1 MICALRGIEMVIVI
15 DLSRKMV
22 GFNLFE
28 SFFYKLKS
36 DGTLVFANNPLTV
49 DDTDFNY
56 AELKSHIQNILFDHH
71 ASSYSLCVLYDMD
84 DQRKD
89 PIRNS
94 IASNIHEIKENIIK
108 PLQQDYSFNKLYYF
122 SLDSI
127 KRNYD
132 GIPNDQN
139 IKLAIDFDSRG
150 YITEDELDC
159 KYSDILF
166 TEEEMQKID
175 LLWYEIRNT
184 SMSSDNISIKDSK
197 KVAANFKKG
206 LSEFFDSKTAIIKE
220 KYDNLSWYASRLNK
234 VFKAVY
240 SSFETSLYKNANSIN
255 SIQNPSE
262 LLRTALKMEVSTYRE
277 RDAIIIHIA
286 LTDKNS
292 TLNREVLRFRHQL
305 EIIALL
311 IYLATNDTKLVFEG
325 GQTIGRE
332 NHWEISTI
340 LNDANLSKMLNSY
353 NSKLKTELDKLGKFT
368 NNEIEYEEF
377 APRTFNLAMEMKK
390 PELPSTPPFGL
401 FSNKRDTRK
410 MEHFAD
416 ALYERYLKG
425 VDYANK
431 RIRELT
437 TKLRV
442 QKESDSSGKY
452 KKGNILEIS
461 AELEKMQN
469 SIKELQQ
476 KIAFYRPKEAVAINP
491 NLKLEYNDT
500 VKEIQ
505 TMMSKRLKS
514 TTFLKNILLTI
525 GVSLCT
531 YPILQFTD
539 IPDKTMLI
547 ISLLM
552 LILPVSIYAILQ
564 VAYSALLKK
573 KIAKK
578 ISALVHENEDL
589 VNNLFRNDN
598 EASKYVQDIY
608 NLIMQRK
615 YVNECNAKVISSNR
629 KFKQF
634 NYHHDKLKEH
644 AEVSD
649 RLIEILGINTSVS
662 ELVKID
668 KLEGLEGGKTIE
680 TTPLYCPL
688 SYLLIADP
696 IKNKAVINDQQNVDI
711 DSNLIGFVEKFIIK
725 HDKEYRHD

>member
-1 MICALRGIEMVIVI
+1 
-15 DLSRKMV
+15 MV

-36 DGTLVFANNPLTV
+36 EGTLIFANNPLTV
-49 DDTDFNY
+49 DDKNFNY
-56 AELKSHIQNILFDHH
+56 EDLKSNIQNILFDHH

-108 PLQQDYSFNKLYYF
+108 PLQQDYSFDKLYYF

-139 IKLAIDFDSRG
+139 IRLAIDFDSKG
-150 YITEDELDC
+150 YLSDSEIES
-159 KYSDILF
+159 KYSEILF
-166 TEEEMQKID
+166 NEEEIHQID
-175 LLWYEIRNT
+175 LLWYEIRN
-184 SMSSDNISIKDSK
+184 SHMSSDNISIKDSK
-197 KVAANFKKG
+197 KVAAGFKKG
-206 LSEFFDSKTAIIKE
+206 LSDIFDLKATLIKE
-220 KYDNLSWYASRLNK
+220 KYNDISWYANRLNK
-234 VFKAVY
+234 VFKTVY

-255 SIQNPSE
+255 SIQCPSE
-262 LLRTALKMEVSTYRE
+262 LLRNALKMEVSTYRE
-277 RDAIIIHIA
+277 RDAIILRIS

-292 TLNREVLRFRHQL
+292 TLNREILRFRHQL

-311 IYLATNDTKLVFEG
+311 IYLATNDTRLVFEG
-325 GQTIGRE
+325 GQTLGRE

-340 LNDANLSKMLNSY
+340 LNDENLSKMLNSY

-377 APRTFNLAMEMKK
+377 SPRTFNLAMEMKK
-390 PELPSTPPFGL
+390 PELPVTPPFGL
-401 FSNKRDTRK
+401 FSDNNDVRK

-442 QKESDSSGKY
+442 QKESNTTGKL
-452 KKGNILEIS
+452 KKGNILEIG
-461 AELEKMQN
+461 AELETMQN
-469 SIKELQQ
+469 NIKELQQ
-476 KIAFYRPKEAVAINP
+476 KIAFYRPKEAIAINP
-491 NLKLEYNDT
+491 NLKLEYDAI
-500 VKEIQ
+500 VEEIQ
-505 TMMSKRLKS
+505 TLMSKRLKKS
-514 TTFLKNILLTI
+514 SFLKNILLTI
-525 GVSLCT
+525 GISLCT
-531 YPILQFTD
+531 YPVLQFTD
-539 IPDKTMLI
+539 IPDKTMI
-547 ISLLM
+547 VISLLM
-552 LILPVSIYAILQ
+552 LILPVSVYAILQ
-564 VAYSALLKK
+564 IAYSSLLKK
-573 KIAKK
+573 KIIKK
-578 ISALVHENEDL
+578 LTTLVYENENL

-629 KFKQF
+629 KFQQF

-644 AEVSD
+644 AEISD
-649 RLIEILGINTSVS
+649 RLIEILGINPAMS

-668 KLEGLEGGKTIE
+668 KLEGLEGGKTLE
-680 TTPLYCPL
+680 TNPLYCPL
-688 SYLLIADP
+688 NYLLIADQ
-696 IKNKAVINDQQNVDI
+696 IKNKAIINDQQNVDI
-711 DSNLIGFVEKFIIK
+711 NSNLIGFVEKFIIK

>member
-1 MICALRGIEMVIVI
+1 
-15 DLSRKMV
+15 MV

-36 DGTLVFANNPLTV
+36 EGTLVFANNPLTV

-56 AELKSHIQNILFDHH
+56 EELKAHIQNILFDHH

-139 IKLAIDFDSRG
+139 IKLAIDFDSMG
-150 YITEDELDC
+150 YVSCEEDY

-166 TEEEMQKID
+166 SEEEIQKID
-175 LLWYEIRNT
+175 LLWYEIRNNNI
-184 SMSSDNISIKDSK
+184 SSDNISIKDSK

-206 LSEFFDSKTAIIKE
+206 LSELFDSKTLIIKE
-220 KYDNLSWYASRLNK
+220 KYNNLSWYATRLSK

-240 SSFETSLYKNANSIN
+240 SDFETSLYKNANSVN

-262 LLRTALKMEVSTYRE
+262 LLRNALKMEVSTYRE
-277 RDAIIIHIA
+277 RDAIILHIA

-340 LNDANLSKMLNSY
+340 LNDINLSKMLNSY
-353 NSKLKTELDKLGKFT
+353 NSKLKTELDKLGKYT

-390 PELPSTPPFGL
+390 PELPSAPPFGL
-401 FSNKRDTRK
+401 FSNKRDARK
-410 MEHFAD
+410 MEHFAEE
-416 ALYERYLKG
+416 LYSRYLKG

-442 QKESDSSGKY
+442 QKESDSSGKF

-469 SIKELQQ
+469 NIKELQQ

-505 TMMSKRLKS
+505 SMMSKRLKGS
-514 TTFLKNILLTI
+514 TFLKNILLTMV
-525 GVSLCT
+525 VSICT
-531 YPILQFTD
+531 YPILQLAN

-552 LILPVSIYAILQ
+552 LVLPVSIYAILQ
-564 VAYSALLKK
+564 IAHSALLKK
-573 KIAKK
+573 MIAKR
-578 ISALVHENEDL
+578 ITALVHANEAL

-615 YVNECNAKVISSNR
+615 YVNECNAKVITSNR

-649 RLIEILGINTSVS
+649 RLIEILGINTRTS

-668 KLEGLEGGKTIE
+668 KLKGLEGGKTIE
-680 TTPLYCPL
+680 TNPLYCPL

-711 DSNLIGFVEKFIIK
+711 DSNLIGFVERFIIK